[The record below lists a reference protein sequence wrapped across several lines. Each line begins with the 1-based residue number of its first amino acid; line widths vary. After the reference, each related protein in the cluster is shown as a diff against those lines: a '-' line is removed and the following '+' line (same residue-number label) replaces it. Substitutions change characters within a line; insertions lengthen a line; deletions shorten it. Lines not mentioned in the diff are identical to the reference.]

1 MTPSQI
7 GERAEAAVLTALI
20 HLGKAVYVPFGAS
33 GRCDLIFE
41 DETGLSRVQVK
52 NAVRRGEIVFF
63 RTSSNTKNEPKD
75 YRGQIDF
82 FGIYCHDTASA
93 YLVPV
98 DAVPLRAG
106 TLRLTPPANN
116 QRKLIRWAQDYQLPW
131 APPQMILDGFTI
143 HTADDDLVTNYN
155 PTAPDSD
162 LRR

>member
-7 GERAEAAVLTALI
+7 GERAEAAVVAALI
-20 HLGKAVYVPFGAS
+20 QLGKVVYVPFGAS

-41 DETGLSRVQVK
+41 DATGLARVQVK
-52 NAVRRGEIVFF
+52 NAVCRGDIVFF
-63 RTSSNTKNEPKD
+63 RTASNTKNEPKD

-82 FGIYCHDTASA
+82 FGVYCHDTASA

-116 QRKLIRWAQDYQLPW
+116 QRKLIRWAQDYRLPW
-131 APPQMILDGFTI
+131 APPQLVLEGFTI
-143 HTADDDLVTNYN
+143 RPDTDDLVTHNN
-155 PTAPDSD
+155 QTALDSD
-162 LRR
+162 SGR